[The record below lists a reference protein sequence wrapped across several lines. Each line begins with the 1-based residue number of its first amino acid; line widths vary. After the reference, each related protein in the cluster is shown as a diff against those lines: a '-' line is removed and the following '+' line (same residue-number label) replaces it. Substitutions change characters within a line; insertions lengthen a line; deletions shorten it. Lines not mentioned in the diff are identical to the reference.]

1 MTEELDKVMKTN
13 LDILS
18 KYNEDNK
25 DKGKNKEENKSIHK
39 KKNCVKDLFTHT
51 AAGQLVKYLKL
62 EKSLGLDIV
71 EQIKQ
76 KIAISNNNSYLE
88 IANKVINNPFPCFLK
103 LDPILNASF
112 LNQA

>member
-39 KKNCVKDLFTHT
+39 KNNCLKDLFTHT
-51 AAGQLVKYLKL
+51 AAGQLVKYL
-62 EKSLGLDIV
+62 
-71 EQIKQ
+71 
-76 KIAISNNNSYLE
+76 N
-88 IANKVINNPFPCFLK
+88 FLK
-103 LDPILNASF
+103 LAFQGLIELF
-112 LNQA
+112 